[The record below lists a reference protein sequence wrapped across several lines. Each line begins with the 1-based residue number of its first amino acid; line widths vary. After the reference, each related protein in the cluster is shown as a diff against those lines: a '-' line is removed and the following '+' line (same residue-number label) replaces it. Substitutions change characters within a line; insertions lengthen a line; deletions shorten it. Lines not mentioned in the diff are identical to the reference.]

1 MLRQLYIKNFTL
13 IDELDI
19 SFRPGFSVITG
30 ETGAGKSIIL
40 GALQLLLGQRADSKQ
55 IKAGCSKCVVEA
67 HFDLSHYQLEG
78 FFTENEIDYEA
89 EDCIIRREVNAS
101 GKSRAFINDTPVSL
115 TVMRDLGN
123 QLIDIHSQHQNLL
136 LQKEDFQLEVVD
148 IIAND
153 QKQLQ
158 AYKKAYSAWLSARK
172 DYEAFAEQCKKNREN
187 EDFLR
192 FQFGELDKAK
202 LIDGEDEELEQQS
215 NTLSHAEEIKSALY
229 EASSALS
236 AEETGCESLARKAS
250 ERLNDIADVYSEV
263 KDTAARLD
271 SLYIDL
277 KDIAQEIDNRLE
289 NIDFDPQQLETINAR
304 LDLIYSLEQ
313 KFHAESVSELL
324 QQQQQLAQQLESID
338 NGDDKLQAL
347 QKAADEAYAHCLEAA
362 DQLTIVRK
370 QAAKTVEQ
378 EMLRRLVPLGIPKV
392 RFAIDFSQR
401 DCSPTGRD
409 KIAFLFSANSSTPL
423 SPIAQVASGGEIA
436 RVMLSLKAMI
446 SGAVKLPTII
456 FDEIDTGVSGRVA
469 EKMAQ
474 IMREMGDNNRQ
485 VISIT
490 HLPQI
495 AAMGTTHY
503 KVSKEETSEG
513 TISQM
518 RMLTDEERIREIAQ
532 MLSGS
537 DITDA
542 AIANARTLLQQS
554 MKHDA

>member
-78 FFTENEIDYEA
+78 FFTENEIDCEA

-172 DYEAFAEQCKKNREN
+172 NYESFAEQCKKNREN

-229 EASSALS
+229 EASSALT

-338 NGDDKLQAL
+338 NGDDQLQAL

-503 KVSKEETSEG
+503 KVSKEETSNG

-542 AIANARTLLQQS
+542 AIANARALLQQS

>member
-338 NGDDKLQAL
+338 NGDDQLQAL

-401 DCSPTGRD
+401 DCSTAARH
-409 KIAFLFSANSSTPL
+409 SAP
-423 SPIAQVASGGEIA
+423 SPKWH
-436 RVMLSLKAMI
+436 RV
-446 SGAVKLPTII
+446 VRLP
-456 FDEIDTGVSGRVA
+456 ESCCRL
-469 EKMAQ
+469 
-474 IMREMGDNNRQ
+474 R
-485 VISIT
+485 
-490 HLPQI
+490 L
-495 AAMGTTHY
+495 
-503 KVSKEETSEG
+503 
-513 TISQM
+513 
-518 RMLTDEERIREIAQ
+518 
-532 MLSGS
+532 
-537 DITDA
+537 
-542 AIANARTLLQQS
+542 
-554 MKHDA
+554 